1 MHPIYTYIK
10 QVLHPYYQE
19 TEAGA
24 LAKWILTEVFHFSTF
39 DLYAGKDMN
48 FSEND
53 RDRLEDILNRLRDY
67 EPLQYVL
74 GKAEFGGLSFEVTP
88 DVLIPRPETLE
99 LVEWITADCQG
110 TEGVRILDIG
120 TGSGCIPVT
129 LYKRLEAYRPQVA
142 SWDISEKALEV
153 AGRNAVANGAVV
165 TFCCQ
170 DVLSESLPETE
181 VDVLVSN
188 PPYIAEKE
196 KASMERNVLDW
207 EPGLALFVPDD
218 DPLLFYRKIAEAG
231 LRILSPKGRLYYEI
245 NRAYGKETVELLERL
260 GYTEVELRKDLSG
273 NDRMVKAVRP

>member
-99 LVEWITADCQG
+99 LVEWITGDYQG

>member
-53 RDRLEDILNRLRDY
+53 RDRLEDILSRLRDY

>member
-19 TEAGA
+19 TETGA

-218 DPLLFYRKIAEAG
+218 DPLLFYRRIAEAG

>member
-53 RDRLEDILNRLRDY
+53 RGRLEDILNRLRDY